1 MSKKKGPEVCP
12 ANWEDGKDAM
22 NANRDG
28 VSSYLSNLINT
39 MLKELS
45 EDNLKEQ
52 IKNAPVAFVQYSAGW
67 CGNCRIMKPKFKKF
81 SAEMEDVPFFIV
93 DSEKFPESRKLAN
106 VDNLPTFAC
115 FKNGEISGQTQTNK
129 IDILKEFIDEASSN

>member
-1 MSKKKGPEVCP
+1 M
-12 ANWEDGKDAM
+12 
-22 NANRDG
+22 
-28 VSSYLSNLINT
+28 LI
-39 MLKELS
+39 ELS

-52 IKNAPVAFVQYSAGW
+52 IKNYPVAFVQYSAGW

-81 SAEMEDVPFFIV
+81 SAEMEDIPFYVV